1 MSRTIELVIVLKDST
16 IEENAG
22 KAGPLRGP
30 GRAKRAIIDLVTVH
44 QLIPNFQDLFS
55 SHTVTVY
62 KW

>member
-1 MSRTIELVIVLKDST
+1 MSRTIELVIFLRDAS

-22 KAGPLRGP
+22 SVGPLRGS
-30 GRAKRAIIDLVTVH
+30 GRAKRAIIDHVTVH
-44 QLIPNFQDLFS
+44 QMTPNSQDLFS